1 MIKDNQRRM
10 INSLL
15 EKPFKKVVI
24 DRLLIDKE
32 GDRELYN
39 EPEEVLKRTAEHFK
53 RQFKK
58 RNFQQ
63 EGISNEW
70 KEVYEPITRVKES
83 YYQSLSDRVTEK
95 EWDAMLKKL
104 KTGTAPG
111 ISGIGYILIKQASA
125 KTQVAFRNFAS
136 RCLETGKIP
145 LKWKVGQT
153 YPIPKDVDWQFN
165 LSNIRPIALLETFR
179 KCVTKVY
186 TTRLER
192 IIRVNNILE
201 GSNFA
206 GLIGSSTESPIHI
219 LSMIIEEAKE
229 KNKELWIML
238 QDMKKAFDSVSL
250 DSLKL
255 ALQRI
260 KIPVLGQSF
269 ILDLFDKRQT
279 RIITALGL
287 TEAITAGDG
296 IEQGEVISPLIWRIF
311 YDPLLIKIKKSA
323 RLGYEKKS
331 LGEKILP
338 KKEEGHKK

>member
-1 MIKDNQRRM
+1 MSKVEIRECIDRRCEMIKENQRRM

-39 EPEEVLKRTAEHFK
+39 EPEEVLTRTAEHFK

-111 ISGIGYILIKQASA
+111 ISGISYILIKQA
-125 KTQVAFRNFAS
+125 
-136 RCLETGKIP
+136 
-145 LKWKVGQT
+145 
-153 YPIPKDVDWQFN
+153 
-165 LSNIRPIALLETFR
+165 
-179 KCVTKVY
+179 
-186 TTRLER
+186 
-192 IIRVNNILE
+192 NNILE
-201 GSNFA
+201 GSNIA
-206 GLIGSSTESPIHI
+206 GLIGSLTESPIHI

-287 TEAITAGDG
+287 TEAI
-296 IEQGEVISPLIWRIF
+296 
-311 YDPLLIKIKKSA
+311 
-323 RLGYEKKS
+323 
-331 LGEKILP
+331 
-338 KKEEGHKK
+338 